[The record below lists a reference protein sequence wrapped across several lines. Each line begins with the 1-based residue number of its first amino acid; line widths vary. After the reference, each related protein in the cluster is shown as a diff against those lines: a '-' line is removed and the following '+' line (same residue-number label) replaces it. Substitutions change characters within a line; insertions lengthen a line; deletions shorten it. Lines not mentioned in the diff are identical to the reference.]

1 MSTTSNITL
10 LQKFNVKEISAL
22 EERVVHLGMDEVWYG
37 SFWSEACNI
46 LFFFIMFYLFLLS
59 EKVRIS
65 ILLLGSE
72 AAASLFAVQD
82 SFNKCVPW
90 DDRNTIQANDE
101 YYVIKNIFFF
111 FFLMRKFPLDW
122 QKLHQKQQRTAA
134 RQWQQQ
140 QTTSRPGAASFSPR
154 EERHPATL
162 G

>member
-1 MSTTSNITL
+1 MAKEALFNDESGYVKGVVTYVVMDDLVVKPMSTTS
-10 LQKFNVKEISAL
+10 KEISAL

-101 YYVIKNIFFF
+101 YYVIKKIFASNI
-111 FFLMRKFPLDW
+111 
-122 QKLHQKQQRTAA
+122 QRCLITYDVQNNAFYSIA
-134 RQWQQQ
+134 INNIKK
-140 QTTSRPGAASFSPR
+140 
-154 EERHPATL
+154 
-162 G
+162 

>member
-1 MSTTSNITL
+1 MDDLVVKPMSTTS
-10 LQKFNVKEISAL
+10 KEISAL

-46 LFFFIMFYLFLLS
+46 LVFFIMFYLFLLS
-59 EKVRIS
+59 EEVRIS

-101 YYVIKNIFFF
+101 YYVIKKIFASNI
-111 FFLMRKFPLDW
+111 
-122 QKLHQKQQRTAA
+122 QRCLITYEYDVQNNTFYSIAVNNIKK
-134 RQWQQQ
+134 
-140 QTTSRPGAASFSPR
+140 
-154 EERHPATL
+154 
-162 G
+162 